1 MKLYHVVSLSWTF
14 LVVQWNEYTGSVA
27 TFFSL
32 LFPFRDYNYFRF
44 GREYIDFFTRLSEI
58 A

>member
-27 TFFSL
+27 TFFHY
-32 LFPFRDYNYFRF
+32 FFR
-44 GREYIDFFTRLSEI
+44 SETI
-58 A
+58 TTSGLGESILIFYSSV